1 MKTKLSVFACVLAA
15 MVVLWQ
21 PTPGLANMDLVFA
34 VDISREMEEG
44 CPLEGGSPLQAAKK
58 SIIAAT
64 EVLLLTGHE
73 IRVGLLGFST
83 GPAEVYN
90 GPNFSVRDIP
100 AALRTMESIERENS
114 SLHNGLRESL
124 KLLLE
129 NEGGGG
135 GRIVIYTVG
144 GSDRELDDRSRD
156 VLDLIAG
163 LAANDIQVQINLFS
177 DEAGADLNA
186 LAVEDQVTINYFGC
200 RAAPSDPVRAKLID
214 TSKTIVAQQTGA
226 DAVTITES
234 SDLLTDL
241 GAGQFQAFEIVATLC
256 DRYDVPLPSGELPT
270 TIEAIAD
277 YILGEQNMERKSAPE
292 AIDPPHK
299 QTIFYATNRKRT
311 GSKESIEFYG
321 GERADTPY
329 IDYGRCEI
337 SIPANHKRG
346 VMESPFLGLN
356 FFRDDK
362 QHIVLKSI
370 TPLSAESFFSTINA
384 KVNPGAEKSRL
395 GRGDLVI
402 YIHGY
407 NTTFENAA
415 KRTAQIAF
423 DYGFQGVPLM
433 FSWPSDG
440 KLVSYPSDREDITWS
455 VTHIEQFFNDVLT
468 RTRAK
473 RVHLIAHSL
482 GNQGLIDVLNTMAL
496 RRGGNGPPLFENIIL
511 SAPDF
516 DAELFQQQIAPN
528 SISLAR
534 RWTLYTSKKDGVL
547 NISANFNSSWR
558 LGLSPVTI
566 VPGMDIIDASE
577 VEVTPWSLPESHSY
591 FASKQ
596 TVVDDI
602 IATLKGVTPA
612 RRNLL
617 SRTKSGSTYWMID
630 TSPPK

>member
-1 MKTKLSVFACVLAA
+1 MKTKLSVFASVLAA
-15 MVVLWQ
+15 IIVLWQ
-21 PTPGLANMDLVFA
+21 PAPGLANMDLVFA
-34 VDISREMEEG
+34 VDISKGMEKG
-44 CPLEGGSPLQAAKK
+44 CPLEGGSPMEIAKK
-58 SIIAAT
+58 SIITAA
-64 EVLLLTGHE
+64 EALLLTDPD
-73 IRVGLLGFST
+73 IIVGLLGFST
-83 GPAEVYN
+83 GSAAVYN
-90 GPNFSVRDIP
+90 GPEFSVRDIP
-100 AALRTMESIERENS
+100 TALMAMESTDMES
-114 SLHNGLRESL
+114 SSMHIGLRESL

-135 GRIVIYTVG
+135 SRIIIYTTG
-144 GSDRELDDRSRD
+144 ANDSQMDDRSRD

-163 LAANDIQVQINLFS
+163 LAANGIQVQINLFS
-177 DEAGADLNA
+177 DEAGQEFNA
-186 LAVEDQVTINYFGC
+186 LAVEDQVIINHFGC
-200 RAAPSDPVRAKLID
+200 RETSGDPVRANLID
-214 TSKTIVAQQTGA
+214 TLKTVVAQQTGV
-226 DAVTITES
+226 DAETVTET
-234 SDLLTDL
+234 SDLHTDL
-241 GAGQFQAFEIVATLC
+241 GVGQFEAFEIVATLC
-256 DRYDVPLPSGELPT
+256 DRYGVLLPSGEIPT

-277 YILGEQNMERKSAPE
+277 YILSEQNMERKSAAE

-299 QTIFYATNRKRT
+299 QIIYYATNRKRT
-311 GSKESIEFYG
+311 GSKEPINFYG

-329 IDYGRCEI
+329 VEYGRCEI

-356 FFRDDK
+356 FFKDDR
-362 QHIVLKSI
+362 QHIVLRSI
-370 TPLSAESFFSTINA
+370 TPLSVESFFSTINA
-384 KVNPGAEKSRL
+384 KINPGSEKSRM

-455 VTHIEQFFNDVLT
+455 ITHMEQFFNDVLT
-468 RTRAK
+468 RSRAK
-473 RVHLIAHSL
+473 RVHLIAHSM
-482 GNQGLIDVLNTMAL
+482 GNQGMIDVLNTMAL
-496 RRGGNGPPLFENIIL
+496 RRGGEGPPLFENIIL

-516 DAELFQQQIAPN
+516 DAQLFQQQIAPN
-528 SISLAR
+528 TISLAR

-547 NISANFNSSWR
+547 NISTSFNSAKR

-566 VPGMDIIDASE
+566 IPGMDIIDASE

-602 IATLKGVTPA
+602 IATLKGITPA

-617 SRTKSGSTYWMID
+617 SRTKSGSTYWMIKA
-630 TSPPK
+630 SPPK

>member
-1 MKTKLSVFACVLAA
+1 MKTKLSLWVFVLAA
-15 MVVLWQ
+15 IVVIWR
-21 PTPGLANMDLVFA
+21 PAPGLASMDLIFA
-34 VDISREMEEG
+34 VDVSREMEEG
-44 CPLEGGSPLQAAKK
+44 CPLEGGSPLQIAKK
-58 SIIAAT
+58 SIAEAAD
-64 EVLLLTGHE
+64 VMLQADRK

-83 GPAEVYN
+83 GPPLIYN
-90 GPNFSVRDIP
+90 EPDFSIQGIP
-100 AALRTMESIERENS
+100 AALRAMVSTEREKS
-114 SLHNGLRESL
+114 SLHSGLRESL

-129 NEGGGG
+129 NEGGSGS
-135 GRIVIYTVG
+135 RIIIYTVG
-144 GSDRELDDRSRD
+144 GSDRSRD

-163 LAANDIQVQINLFS
+163 LAANGIKVQINLFS
-177 DEAGADLNA
+177 GKAGSDLNA
-186 LAVEDQVTINYFGC
+186 LAVKDQITLNHFGC
-200 RAAPSDPVRAKLID
+200 QASKSDPARDRLVG
-214 TSKTIVAQQTGA
+214 TMKTLVARQTGA
-226 DAVTITES
+226 DAGTFTES

-241 GAGQFQAFEIVATLC
+241 GTGQFEAFEIVAALC
-256 DRYDVPLPSGELPT
+256 DRYNVPLPSGDLPT
-270 TIEAIAD
+270 TIDTIAD
-277 YILGEQNMERKSAPE
+277 YILAEQNIERKGVTES
-292 AIDPPHK
+292 IDPPHK
-299 QTIFYATNRKRT
+299 QTIYYATNRKRT
-311 GSKESIEFYG
+311 GSKEPIDFYG
-321 GERADTPY
+321 GQRADTPY
-329 IDYGRCEI
+329 VEYGRCEI

-362 QHIVLKSI
+362 QHIVLRSI
-370 TPLSAESFFSTINA
+370 TPLPAESFFSTINA
-384 KVNPGAEKSRL
+384 KIKPGAEKSRM

-455 VTHIEQFFNDVLT
+455 VTHMEQFFNDVLT
-468 RTRAK
+468 KSRAN
-473 RVHLIAHSL
+473 RVHLIAHSM
-482 GNQGLIDVLNTMAL
+482 GNQGMIDVLNTMAL
-496 RRGGNGPPLFENIIL
+496 RRGRNGPPLFENIIL

-516 DAELFQQQIAPN
+516 DAQLFQQQVAAN
-528 SISLAR
+528 TISLAK

-547 NISANFNSSWR
+547 NISTSFNSTKR

-596 TVVDDI
+596 AVVDDI
-602 IATLKGVTPA
+602 IATLKGITPA

-617 SRTKSGSTYWMID
+617 SKTKSGSTYWMIN
-630 TSPPK
+630 TSPAK

>member
-15 MVVLWQ
+15 IVVLWQ

-64 EVLLLTGHE
+64 EVLLLAGHE

-177 DEAGADLNA
+177 DEAGADLDA
-186 LAVEDQVTINYFGC
+186 LAVEDQVTINHFGC

-311 GSKESIEFYG
+311 GSKEPIDFYG

-384 KVNPGAEKSRL
+384 KVNQGSEKSRL

-547 NISANFNSSWR
+547 NISASFNNAWR

>member
-1 MKTKLSVFACVLAA
+1 
-15 MVVLWQ
+15 
-21 PTPGLANMDLVFA
+21 MDLVFA
-34 VDISREMEEG
+34 VDISKEMEEG
-44 CPLEGGSPLQAAKK
+44 CPLEGGSPLQVAKK
-58 SIIAAT
+58 SIAEAA
-64 EVLLLTGHE
+64 EVLILADHE
-73 IRVGLLGFST
+73 IRVGLLGFAT
-83 GPAEVYN
+83 GPAEIYN
-90 GPNFSVRDIP
+90 GPDFSVRDIP
-100 AALRTMESIERENS
+100 TALSTMVSTGREKT
-114 SLHNGLRESL
+114 SLHAGLRESL

-129 NEGGGG
+129 NGDGGGS
-135 GRIVIYTVG
+135 RIVIYTVG
-144 GSDRELDDRSRD
+144 GSDRSRD

-163 LAANDIQVQINLFS
+163 LAANGIQVQINLFS

-186 LAVEDQVTINYFGC
+186 LAVEDQVIINHFGC
-200 RAAPSDPVRAKLID
+200 RTTTSDPAWARLIH
-214 TSKTIVAQQTGA
+214 SLKTIVAQLTGA
-226 DAVTITES
+226 DAVSVTES

-241 GAGQFQAFEIVATLC
+241 GAGQYEAFEIVATLC
-256 DRYDVPLPSGELPT
+256 DRYGVPLPSGEMPT
-270 TIEAIAD
+270 TIDAIAD

-311 GSKESIEFYG
+311 GSKEPVEFYG
-321 GERADTPY
+321 GERADAPY

-356 FFRDDK
+356 FFRDNK
-362 QHIVLKSI
+362 QHIILKSI

-384 KVNPGAEKSRL
+384 KVDPGSEKSRL

-440 KLVSYPSDREDITWS
+440 KLISYPSDREDMTWS

-468 RTRAK
+468 RARAK
-473 RVHLIAHSL
+473 RVHLIAHSM
-482 GNQGLIDVLNTMAL
+482 GNQGLIDALNTMAL

-528 SISLAR
+528 TITLAK

-547 NISANFNSSWR
+547 NISTSFNSSWR

-617 SRTKSGSTYWMID
+617 SRTKSGSTYWMIN

>member
-1 MKTKLSVFACVLAA
+1 MKTKLAVFACMLVAI
-15 MVVLWQ
+15 VVLCQ
-21 PTPGLANMDLVFA
+21 PIPGLANMDLVFA

-64 EVLLLTGHE
+64 EVLLLAGHE

-90 GPNFSVRDIP
+90 GPDFSVRDIP
-100 AALRTMESIERENS
+100 AALTAMESIDRENS
-114 SLHNGLRESL
+114 SLHAALRESL

-135 GRIVIYTVG
+135 SRIIIYTIGV
-144 GSDRELDDRSRD
+144 SDRELDDRSRD

-163 LAANDIQVQINLFS
+163 LAAQDIQVQINLFS
-177 DEAGADLNA
+177 DEAGSDLDA
-186 LAVEDQVTINYFGC
+186 LAVEHQITINHFGC
-200 RAAPSDPVRAKLID
+200 RAATSDPVRARLID
-214 TSKTIVAQQTGA
+214 TLKTMVAQQTGA
-226 DAVTITES
+226 DAVTVTES

-241 GAGQFQAFEIVATLC
+241 GAGQYEAFEIVATLC
-256 DRYDVPLPSGELPT
+256 DRFDIPLPSGEIPT
-270 TIEAIAD
+270 TIEDIAD
-277 YILGEQNMERKSAPE
+277 YILGEQNIERKSAPE

-311 GSKESIEFYG
+311 GSKEPIEFYG

-329 IDYGRCEI
+329 IDYGRCEV

-384 KVNPGAEKSRL
+384 KVNPGSEKSRM

-440 KLVSYPSDREDITWS
+440 KLISYPSDREDITWS

-468 RTRAK
+468 KTRAK

-482 GNQGLIDVLNTMAL
+482 GNQGLIDALNTMAL

-516 DAELFQQQIAPN
+516 DAQLFQQQIAPN
-528 SISLAR
+528 SISLAK

-547 NISANFNSSWR
+547 NISTSFNNSWR

-617 SRTKSGSTYWMID
+617 FRTKSGSTYWMID